1 MYLFIRL
8 GRQTQRRW
16 HVKSFCEH
24 RKLAGE
30 NKLWKQ
36 ACGTP
41 DGCEWRHSFL
51 ACVRSA
57 AVSSPQADTCGF
69 NQLYMDPLL
78 HSASASFPPPQSPA
92 CVSSFIPSV
101 SSVLLFLLLWQPP
114 SFLSQYIVSFYI
126 SHILCQHLFCIV
138 SPFFPIFFF
147 LAVPFPCRFL
157 SPEHISGLC
166 TCHPVYLEIFERY
179 SYREAASV
187 SLQDVWFTSHI
198 PLLWEAYVKK
208 TSSSSLEKCD
218 VCISGWICFIS
229 PKSLRCKC
237 IPVCVCSACWCILS
251 TRQF

>member
-166 TCHPVYLEIFERY
+166 TCH
-179 SYREAASV
+179 
-187 SLQDVWFTSHI
+187 
-198 PLLWEAYVKK
+198 
-208 TSSSSLEKCD
+208 SSLLGNLWT
-218 VCISGWICFIS
+218 VFLQGGCICVTAGCLIYLSH
-229 PKSLRCKC
+229 PTALRGLRQKN
-237 IPVCVCSACWCILS
+237 IFLLSREMRCVYQWMDLLHKP
-251 TRQF
+251 